1 MDGGGRLAG
10 TLKQRRPQ
18 TESRNRPRSPAAAGA
33 PARVTMRGQPVRAR
47 RHEVELPPPGILR
60 QIAHYQAKLPRYS
73 GLAAT
78 GLILLASLG
87 LGIVKG
93 DHLETIVEAARDVR
107 DAAANSVG
115 FRIADVSLNGRRQ
128 LTQDEILATG
138 GVTGKRSLLFLDA
151 VRVREKLLANP
162 WIAEATVLKLYP
174 DRLAITIK
182 EREAF
187 ALWQKDGRI
196 AVIAQDGAVLEP
208 YVTQRFTKLPLVVGS
223 GAQNGARNMIAL
235 ISRYPELRDQVHALV
250 MVGERRWNLH
260 MKNGIDVRLPEEGV
274 EQALKTLVQ
283 LDRDKKILTRDI
295 AAIDMRLPDRVSV
308 RLSEEAFKAREALVK
323 DKKNKR
329 KAGDA

>member
-1 MDGGGRLAG
+1 
-10 TLKQRRPQ
+10 
-18 TESRNRPRSPAAAGA
+18 
-33 PARVTMRGQPVRAR
+33 
-47 RHEVELPPPGILR
+47 
-60 QIAHYQAKLPRYS
+60 HYQAKLPRYS

-187 ALWQKDGRI
+187 
-196 AVIAQDGAVLEP
+196 
-208 YVTQRFTKLPLVVGS
+208 
-223 GAQNGARNMIAL
+223 
-235 ISRYPELRDQVHALV
+235 
-250 MVGERRWNLH
+250 
-260 MKNGIDVRLPEEGV
+260 
-274 EQALKTLVQ
+274 
-283 LDRDKKILTRDI
+283 
-295 AAIDMRLPDRVSV
+295 
-308 RLSEEAFKAREALVK
+308 
-323 DKKNKR
+323 
-329 KAGDA
+329 